1 LIAETLLAAAFNAIA
16 CQSRVLTLLRRVYS
30 GSYDRLTA
38 ANPPESHPPSGE
50 MQPDHGEGAGSVHGR
65 TSRRRQAAERELQ

>member
-1 LIAETLLAAAFNAIA
+1 M
-16 CQSRVLTLLRRVYS
+16 QSPANPRVLTLLRRVYS

-50 MQPDHGEGAGSVHGR
+50 MQPDHGEGAGIDLA
-65 TSRRRQAAERELQ
+65 TI

>member
-38 ANPPESHPPSGE
+38 ANPPESHPPSGATPE
-50 MQPDHGEGAGSVHGR
+50 NV
-65 TSRRRQAAERELQ
+65 RRRVNLMPSTR